1 MNGYV
6 KTLLKCAVALGL
18 YHIAATF
25 FVRSSNLFLL
35 AKTRAITEAGFLA
48 LPNPATSPSLDSW
61 EAALCGALF
70 FTLTSGALVLF
81 TALCASSLHHMGFV
95 SRKVALGLH
104 TAFLAACSLLIGMGP
119 QTVPLLLGATGVYLV
134 LMPSGAPATEVRL
147 KPLLFHTLIPVLL
160 ALCIAGTHLML
171 PRGLFSGFRD
181 AFLFDNPAGNAVR
194 HFYYTY
200 TLFPAEAFK
209 RLEQKSQ
216 VTVSIKG
223 EITPPIKADL
233 SRLGHIPVPEGSSDY
248 TLSASEQ
255 RVTLSRQ
262 RMDQTVDSKVFHASP
277 STVFKQLS
285 KRTDPFGPLRTL
297 TWYAL
302 FTAFPLLFYLLF
314 HTAGTLAARVFFP
327 VHLSAQIATIGV
339 TLSATFFVIL
349 LAVGLSIPKNTQTA
363 LSALSHARGGDV
375 SATEEIAR
383 AAAHESALV
392 RYRAA
397 MAAPRVRHPFLKRD
411 ILTRLSKDKDTNV
424 VCQALG
430 AMGETR
436 DRSYITLIEE
446 AVRTRPEWYV
456 QWYGYRAMRRLG
468 WQQNPM

>member
-1 MNGYV
+1 MNGYL

-25 FVRSSNLFLL
+25 FMRSSNLFLL
-35 AKTRAITEAGFLA
+35 SKTRAITEAGFLA
-48 LPNPATSPSLDSW
+48 LPNPATNPSLDSW
-61 EAALCGALF
+61 ESALCGALF

-81 TALCASSLHHMGFV
+81 TGLCAPALHRMGFV
-95 SRKVALGLH
+95 SRRIALGLH
-104 TAFLAACSLLIGMGP
+104 AAFLVSCSLLIGMAP
-119 QTVPLLLGATGVYLV
+119 QTVPLLLGATGAYLV
-134 LMPSGAPATEVRL
+134 LLPSGAPMTDLRL
-147 KPLLFHTLIPVLL
+147 KPLLFHALIPALL

-216 VTVSIKG
+216 VTVSVTG
-223 EITPPIKADL
+223 GITPAIKADL
-233 SRLGHIPVPEGSSDY
+233 SRLGHIPVPKGSSDY
-248 TLSASEQ
+248 TLSASDQ

-262 RMDQTVDSKVFHASP
+262 STDQTVDSKAFHASP
-277 STVFKQLS
+277 ATVFKQLS
-285 KRTDPFGPLRTL
+285 KRTDPFGPLRRL

-314 HTAGTLAARVFFP
+314 HTAGTLGARVFLP
-327 VHLSAQIATIGV
+327 MPLAARIATVGI
-339 TLSATFFVIL
+339 TASAAFFVIL
-349 LAVGLSIPKNTQTA
+349 LAVGLSLPKSTQTTLAA
-363 LSALSHARGGDV
+363 LSNARGKDA
-375 SATEEIAR
+375 SATDVIAQ

-397 MAAPRVRHPFLKRD
+397 LATPRIQHPRLKRD
-411 ILTRLSKDKDTNV
+411 ILTRLSQDQDTNV

-430 AMGETR
+430 AMGKTR
-436 DRSYITLIEE
+436 DRRYITLIEE

-468 WQQNPM
+468 WQQNPI